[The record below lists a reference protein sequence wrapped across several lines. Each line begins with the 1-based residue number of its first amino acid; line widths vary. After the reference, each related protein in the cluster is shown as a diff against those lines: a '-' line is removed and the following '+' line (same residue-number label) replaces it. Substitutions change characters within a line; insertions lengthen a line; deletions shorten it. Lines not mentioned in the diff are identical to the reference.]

1 MGEFLDGEEEIL
13 THGARLPHWQQGEV
27 MQFVTFRLADS
38 MPEGKI
44 TEWRENLARF
54 KEVHPEPWD
63 DSIKAVYHQRFT
75 KRIEQWL
82 DEGMGS
88 CLFQSLEN
96 RETLRDVLMLG
107 EGKAVTHQ
115 SWVIMP
121 NHVHLL
127 FTPLKPLPQIM
138 KIWKGVSTR
147 KIGKGSIWQPNYR
160 DTLIRNSEHF
170 VNAVRYIRRNP
181 RGLREGTFTLWESER
196 AKSVK

>member
-1 MGEFLDGEEEIL
+1 
-13 THGARLPHWQQGEV
+13 
-27 MQFVTFRLADS
+27 
-38 MPEGKI
+38 
-44 TEWRENLARF
+44 
-54 KEVHPEPWD
+54 
-63 DSIKAVYHQRFT
+63 
-75 KRIEQWL
+75 
-82 DEGMGS
+82 
-88 CLFQSLEN
+88 
-96 RETLRDVLMLG
+96 MLG

-138 KIWKGVSTR
+138 KTWKGVSAR